1 MSSADP
7 QKQVEKS
14 LKIMHGLH
22 GKEAHNLRSKLESVE
37 QALKR
42 GGSSR
47 FEWVDSVLVK
57 AIVEG

>member
-1 MSSADP
+1 M
-7 QKQVEKS
+7 
-14 LKIMHGLH
+14 IHGLH
-22 GKEAHNLRSKLESVE
+22 GKEAQSLRLKLDDVEVSVR
-37 QALKR
+37 R